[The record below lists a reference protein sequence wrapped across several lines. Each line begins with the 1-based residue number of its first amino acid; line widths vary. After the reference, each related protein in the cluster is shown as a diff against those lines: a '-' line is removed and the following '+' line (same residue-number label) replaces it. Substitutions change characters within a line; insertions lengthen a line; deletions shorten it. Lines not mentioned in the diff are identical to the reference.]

1 MLIITQTLNMRKGT
15 HKTIKTLCYDIPRR
29 YSAAIKRPFA
39 VRYDPF
45 TCTVEVLDQPRRIQN
60 ALSKM
65 RQDLKVLQDALEKL
79 SSS

>member
-1 MLIITQTLNMRKGT
+1 MRQCT

-29 YSAAIKRPFA
+29 YSAAIKQPFA
-39 VRYDPF
+39 MCYNPF
-45 TCTVEVLDQPRRIQN
+45 TCTVEVLDQPCRIQN

-65 RQDLKVLQDALEKL
+65 SQDLKFLQDALEKL

>member
-1 MLIITQTLNMRKGT
+1 MQTHHSRT
-15 HKTIKTLCYDIPRR
+15 HTAIKPLSHHLPRR

-39 VRYDPF
+39 VRYEPF
-45 TCTVEVLDQPRRIQN
+45 TCTVEVLDQPCRIQN

-65 RQDLKVLQDALEKL
+65 RQDMKVLQDALEKL